1 MRPHRLTLKNVGPF
15 VGETTINFDALD
27 DIFLITGKTGSGKTT
42 LFDALCF
49 ALYGVLPGGRRG
61 LNQRLRSDF
70 AEEDAECLVS
80 LDFSLGTNR
89 YRVDR
94 SPKQERKKKRGSG
107 TLIID
112 ETAVLYEVTGGTYR
126 SLGGK
131 KSEVD
136 EKLRSL
142 IGLSED
148 EFSKIVLLP
157 QGEFAEFL
165 KQNTTQRREVLRKLF
180 PVDLA
185 VQIRDIAQARSRDLS
200 ARLMEAEQAL
210 QEAARRCPP
219 DSVAERRAALEALL
233 KTSQERVYRSNTRLE
248 ELNQALGTL
257 QEERT
262 ARERLEGTIAKLQDL
277 RSSAERI
284 EQKEGAL
291 RSSRRARPLEGL
303 LSQKNE
309 ADRAFQRAEEDLMK
323 AKQEAEGA
331 TALLEELLAQQG
343 EVEAWEHQRQEL
355 QGQRVS
361 LQNALLLET
370 ELEKKQ
376 GERAVLEASEKSNA
390 QLLLQVRNQSSSLR
404 ADIGGLEKIAAG
416 AAELDRRWEEVRAAL
431 ERAKRIRPLVEK
443 VKELGQKKVETA
455 EELEQIRAEREE
467 LERRCPAL
475 ESELA
480 ELQQRKVLADQAQK
494 AAQLAQ
500 TLAPGLPCP
509 VCGSTDHPAPAGA
522 PTPVFGLDERIDAV
536 SRSKNEAEHR
546 RTTLRAEETA
556 QQKNLDRLED
566 ELGDL
571 IGQIGEIQ
579 SEVPGAF
586 PKESPNPDSI
596 RGEIE
601 KLSREATELGNLRA
615 AAVRSQD
622 RLRELYRKR
631 EELSA
636 QELGLTREATAVEEK
651 KAALVRDIDEKL
663 NQREQLLRP
672 WKKPTIREALASVE
686 ERIEA
691 FTEKIRTFEESR
703 DRLVQQKTATSAR
716 YGSAAEKTAEYA
728 AQRDRA
734 HRALIEAL
742 HQGNFASV
750 EELSAALLGKEE
762 EEALEKEISDW
773 KEAQSQL
780 LSLKTEQQRALQE
793 LEHRREAQRIALGFS
808 ASPTVGGNEGGDY
821 SKLLHGAMEDESER
835 RAEAELERDR
845 AITDLAA
852 LNQDRRIYEEAEK
865 RRKTLSD
872 EAAQILQL
880 SNDLTGNNPKRRS
893 FDAWLLALY
902 LQEVA
907 SYATKRL
914 ERMSEGRYSLILD
927 VEGEGNRGR
936 AGLDL
941 AVFDSHTGKNR
952 PCATLSGGESFMAS
966 ICLALGLAD
975 SIQSRSG
982 GIRLDAVFIDE
993 GFGSLDDGSL
1003 DRALTI
1009 LDEIRDHRMVGLISH
1024 VGEMKSRIPSRIE
1037 ILKTETGSSIRP

>member
-15 VGETTINFDALD
+15 VGETTIDFDALD

-80 LDFSLGTNR
+80 LEFSLGNHR

-94 SPKQERKKKRGSG
+94 SPKQERKKKRGTG
-107 TLIID
+107 TLTID
-112 ETAVLYEVTGGTYR
+112 ETAVLYEVTGATYR

-165 KQNTTQRREVLRKLF
+165 KQNTNQRREVLRKLF

-185 VQIRDIAQARSRDLS
+185 VQIRDMAQAKSKDLS
-200 ARLMEAEQAL
+200 ARLLEAEQAL
-210 QEAARRCPP
+210 GEAARRCPP
-219 DSVAERRAALEALL
+219 ESVEQRRITLEALL
-233 KTSQERVYRSNTRLE
+233 KTNQEKISRSSARLE
-248 ELNQALGTL
+248 GLNRALGTC
-257 QEERT
+257 QEEKI
-262 ARERLEGTIAKLQDL
+262 ARERLEGTVETLRDL
-277 RSSAERI
+277 LASAESMKQR
-284 EQKEGAL
+284 EEAL
-291 RSSRRARPLEGL
+291 RACRRGRPLENL
-303 LSQKNE
+303 LLRKKE
-309 ADRAFQRAEEDLMK
+309 ADEAFQGAEADLRK
-323 AKQEAEGA
+323 AKQEAERA
-331 TALLEELLAQQG
+331 HTLLNELLTQQG
-343 EVEAWEHQRQEL
+343 DVEAWKSQREEL

-361 LQNALLLET
+361 LQNALVLET
-370 ELEKKQ
+370 EIEGKQ
-376 GERAVLEASEKSNA
+376 AELEALEGSEKANA
-390 QLLLQVRNQSSSLR
+390 QRLLQVKTQSDSLK
-404 ADIGGLEKIAAG
+404 ADIGGVEKIAAG
-416 AAELDRRWEEVRAAL
+416 AAELDRRWEDVRSAL
-431 ERAKRIRPLVEK
+431 ERAKRIRPLVERI
-443 VKELGQKKVETA
+443 EPIEQKKSEA
-455 EELEQIRAEREE
+455 AGELEQITTERYE
-467 LERRCPAL
+467 LERRCPVL
-475 ESELA
+475 ENELA
-480 ELQQRKVLADQAQK
+480 ELRQRKDLADQARQ
-494 AAQLAQ
+494 AAQLAL
-500 TLAPGLPCP
+500 TLSPGHPCP

-522 PTPVFGLDERIDAV
+522 PTPGAGFDERIDAV

-546 RTTLRAEETA
+546 LTTLRAEETA
-556 QQKNLDRLED
+556 LRKNLDRLES

-571 IGQIGEIQ
+571 IRQIGEIQ
-579 SEVPGAF
+579 SETPGIPAQ
-586 PKESPNPDSI
+586 
-596 RGEIE
+596 EIPQFVSLRE
-601 KLSREATELGNLRA
+601 KIEQLSREATELGNQRA

-622 RLRELYRKR
+622 RLRDLYRKR

-636 QELGLTREATAVEEK
+636 QELSFTREATAAKEK
-651 KAALVRDIDEKL
+651 KAALLREL
-663 NQREQLLRP
+663 EERRNQREGLIRP
-672 WKKPTIREALASVE
+672 WKRPTIREALSVVE
-686 ERIEA
+686 ERIA
-691 FTEKIRTFEESR
+691 GYTQKINIYEESR
-703 DRLVQQKTATSAR
+703 DRLVREKTATEARLDSATQR
-716 YGSAAEKTAEYA
+716 TVEYA
-728 AQRDRA
+728 TQREKA
-734 HRALIEAL
+734 EETLNEAL
-742 HQGNFASV
+742 KQGDFASI
-750 EELSAALLGKEE
+750 EDLSASLLGKAE
-762 EEALEKEISDW
+762 EEALEKELTVW
-773 KEAQSQL
+773 KESLSKLQSLQAEQERV
-780 LSLKTEQQRALQE
+780 LKE
-793 LEHRREAQRIALGFS
+793 LKSRKEDQGTALGFS
-808 ASPTVGGNEGGDY
+808 VSSTAEGLEDQDY
-821 SKLLHGAMEDESER
+821 SEVLKRALEDESTLK
-835 RAEAELERDR
+835 AEAEAERDR
-845 AITDLAA
+845 AMTALAT
-852 LNQDRRIYEEAEK
+852 LNQDRRVYEEAEN
-865 RRKTLSD
+865 RRKTLAE

-907 SYATKRL
+907 AYATKRL

-927 VEGEGNRGR
+927 VEGEGNRGK

-1037 ILKTETGSSIRP
+1037 IIKTETGSSIRP

>member
-15 VGETTINFDALD
+15 VGETTIDFDALD

-80 LDFSLGTNR
+80 LEFSLGNHR

-94 SPKQERKKKRGSG
+94 SPKQERKKKRGTG
-107 TLIID
+107 TLTID
-112 ETAVLYEVTGGTYR
+112 ETVVLYEVTGGTYR

-165 KQNTTQRREVLRKLF
+165 KQNTNQRREVLRKLF

-185 VQIRDIAQARSRDLS
+185 VQIRDMVQAKSKDLS
-200 ARLMEAEQAL
+200 ARLLEAEQAL
-210 QEAARRCPP
+210 GEAARRCPP
-219 DSVAERRAALEALL
+219 ESVEQRRITLEALL
-233 KTSQERVYRSNTRLE
+233 KTREETISHSSNRLE
-248 ELNQALGTL
+248 ELNRALVTC
-257 QEERT
+257 QEEKI
-262 ARERLEGTIAKLQDL
+262 ARERLEGTVAMLRDL
-277 RSSAERI
+277 LASAESMKQR
-284 EQKEGAL
+284 EEAL
-291 RSSRRARPLEGL
+291 RACRRGRPLENL
-303 LSQKNE
+303 LLRKKE
-309 ADRAFQRAEEDLMK
+309 ADEAFQGAEADLRK

-331 TALLEELLAQQG
+331 HTLLDELLAQQG
-343 EVEAWEHQRQEL
+343 EAEGWKSQREEL

-361 LQNALLLET
+361 LQNALVLET
-370 ELEKKQ
+370 EIEGKQ
-376 GERAVLEASEKSNA
+376 AELEALEGSEKANA
-390 QLLLQVRNQSSSLR
+390 QRLLQLKTQSDSLK
-404 ADIGGLEKIAAG
+404 ADIGEVEKIAAG
-416 AAELDRRWEEVRAAL
+416 AAELDRRWEEVRSTL
-431 ERAKRIRPLVEK
+431 ERAKRIRPLVERI
-443 VKELGQKKVETA
+443 EPIEQKKSEA
-455 EELEQIRAEREE
+455 AGELEQITRERYE
-467 LERRCPAL
+467 LERRCPVL
-475 ESELA
+475 ENELA
-480 ELQQRKVLADQAQK
+480 ELRQRKDLADQARQ
-494 AAQLAQ
+494 AAQLAL
-500 TLAPGLPCP
+500 TLSPGQPCP
-509 VCGSTDHPAPAGA
+509 VCGSIDHPAPTGA

-546 RTTLRAEETA
+546 LTTLRAEETA
-556 QQKNLDRLED
+556 LRKNLDRLES

-571 IGQIGEIQ
+571 IRQIGEIQ
-579 SEVPGAF
+579 SETPGIPAQE
-586 PKESPNPDSI
+586 PPQIVALREK
-596 RGEIE
+596 IE
-601 KLSREATELGNLRA
+601 QLSREATELGNQRA

-622 RLRELYRKR
+622 RLRDLYRKR

-636 QELGLTREATAVEEK
+636 QELSFAREATAAKEK
-651 KAALVRDIDEKL
+651 KAALLREL
-663 NQREQLLRP
+663 EERRNQREGLIRP
-672 WKKPTIREALASVE
+672 WKRPTIREALSVVE
-686 ERIEA
+686 ERIA
-691 FTEKIRTFEESR
+691 GYTQKINTYEESR
-703 DRLVQQKTATSAR
+703 DRLVREKTATEARLDSATQR
-716 YGSAAEKTAEYA
+716 TVEYA
-728 AQRDRA
+728 TQREKAQET
-734 HRALIEAL
+734 LNEAL
-742 HQGNFASV
+742 KQGDFASI
-750 EELSAALLGKEE
+750 EDLSASLLGKAE
-762 EEALEKEISDW
+762 EEALEKELTVWKESLSKIQSLQAEQERVLKELKSR
-773 KEAQSQL
+773 KEAQG
-780 LSLKTEQQRALQE
+780 T
-793 LEHRREAQRIALGFS
+793 ALGFS
-808 ASPTVGGNEGGDY
+808 VSSTAEGLEDRDY
-821 SKLLHGAMEDESER
+821 SEVLKRALEDESALK
-835 RAEAELERDR
+835 AEAEAERDR
-845 AITDLAA
+845 AMTDLAT
-852 LNQDRRIYEEAEK
+852 LNQDRRVYEEAEN
-865 RRKTLSD
+865 RRKTLAE

-880 SNDLTGNNPKRRS
+880 SNDLSGNNPKRRS

-902 LQEVA
+902 LEEVA

-927 VEGEGNRGR
+927 MEGEGGRGKT
-936 AGLDL
+936 GLDL
-941 AVFDSHTGKNR
+941 AVFDSYTGKNR

-1037 ILKTETGSSIRP
+1037 IIKTETGSSIRP